1 MLTTTEVAKG
11 VAQSAIGLAVSVK
24 VIGEFCASNA
34 EGI

>member
-1 MLTTTEVAKG
+1 MLTTTEDAKG
-11 VAQSAIGLAVSVK
+11 VAQGDNGLAVSVK